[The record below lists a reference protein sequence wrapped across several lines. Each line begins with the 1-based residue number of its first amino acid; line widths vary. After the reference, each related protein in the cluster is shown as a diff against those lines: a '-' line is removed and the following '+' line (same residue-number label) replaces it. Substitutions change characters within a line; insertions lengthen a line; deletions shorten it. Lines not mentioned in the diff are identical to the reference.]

1 MAVTIALA
9 IGVLLGAGL
18 GATGMFLL
26 IKETETD
33 KIMER
38 QAQDKSI
45 DIDDPWDT
53 EELPEAKEEIK
64 YGSF

>member
-33 KIMER
+33 KIIER
-38 QAQDKSI
+38 QSEGKSI
-45 DIDDPWDT
+45 DLDDPWDT
-53 EELPEAKEEIK
+53 EELPEPEEEIK
-64 YGSF
+64 YGNF

>member
-1 MAVTIALA
+1 MAVTVALA
-9 IGVLLGAGL
+9 IGVLLGTGL

-33 KIMER
+33 KIIER
-38 QAQDKSI
+38 QAEDKSI
-45 DIDDPWDT
+45 DIDDPWDA
-53 EELPEAKEEIK
+53 EELPEPKEEIK